1 MVGKLIKYELIRI
14 ARIAAVPAMAMVV
27 LSIALR
33 VSIIDI
39 SDSNIL
45 FPVFLIF
52 YAIAAVATLVV
63 CVWVGIVRFYRTLFT
78 GEGYMTFSLPVTCD
92 QIIISKL
99 LSAIIAVACGG
110 LVCSLSLLIV
120 SVGQSVSPQAI
131 FESIVTTLEG
141 YLRGLYIIYV
151 EGGALSVAEN
161 IILSIALI
169 PESFLLFYLVMSI
182 AQLANKNRVLIAVAL
197 YFGGALAVSIFS
209 SLAGVRIAELLIG
222 LSPHVYAWV
231 QIAFIVAVDIGCY
244 LVVRHIIKNKVN
256 LLT

>member
-1 MVGKLIKYELIRI
+1 M
-14 ARIAAVPAMAMVV
+14 
-27 LSIALR
+27 
-33 VSIIDI
+33 
-39 SDSNIL
+39 
-45 FPVFLIF
+45 
-52 YAIAAVATLVV
+52 
-63 CVWVGIVRFYRTLFT
+63 
-78 GEGYMTFSLPVTCD
+78 
-92 QIIISKL
+92 
-99 LSAIIAVACGG
+99 
-110 LVCSLSLLIV
+110 
-120 SVGQSVSPQAI
+120 
-131 FESIVTTLEG
+131 TTLES

>member
-14 ARIAAVPAMAMVV
+14 ARIAAVPAIAMVV

-52 YAIAAVATLVV
+52 YVIAVVATLVV
-63 CVWVGIVRFYRTLFT
+63 CIWVGIVRFYRTLFT

-110 LVCSLSLLIV
+110 FVCSLSLLIV

-131 FESIVTTLEG
+131 FESIVTTLES

-151 EGGALSVAEN
+151 SEGALSAVEN

-169 PESFLLFYLVMSI
+169 PESFLLFYLVMAI

>member
-1 MVGKLIKYELIRI
+1 MVGKLIKYELMRI

-52 YAIAAVATLVV
+52 YVIAVVATLVV

-99 LSAIIAVACGG
+99 G
-110 LVCSLSLLIV
+110 
-120 SVGQSVSPQAI
+120 
-131 FESIVTTLEG
+131 
-141 YLRGLYIIYV
+141 
-151 EGGALSVAEN
+151 SVA
-161 IILSIALI
+161 
-169 PESFLLFYLVMSI
+169 Y
-182 AQLANKNRVLIAVAL
+182 K
-197 YFGGALAVSIFS
+197 
-209 SLAGVRIAELLIG
+209 
-222 LSPHVYAWV
+222 
-231 QIAFIVAVDIGCY
+231 
-244 LVVRHIIKNKVN
+244 
-256 LLT
+256 

>member
-14 ARIAAVPAMAMVV
+14 ARIAAVPAVAV
-27 LSIALR
+27 LGLAVIFRISLIGFTDFDALR
-33 VSIIDI
+33 AVLLAFY
-39 SDSNIL
+39 IL
-45 FPVFLIF
+45 
-52 YAIAAVATLVV
+52 AIVATLVV
-63 CVWVGIVRFYRTLFT
+63 CGWVGIVRFYRTLFT